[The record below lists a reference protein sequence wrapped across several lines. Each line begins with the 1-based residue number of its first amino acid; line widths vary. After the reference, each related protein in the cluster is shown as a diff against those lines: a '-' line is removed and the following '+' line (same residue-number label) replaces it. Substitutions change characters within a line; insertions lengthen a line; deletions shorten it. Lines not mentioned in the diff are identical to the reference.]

1 MSMIETTHSLIK
13 RASNRLGYSEKTI
26 QELIKTDAEHV
37 FEIKLKNGKNFK
49 AYRVQHNNKRGPY
62 KGGIRFHPEVD
73 LDEARA
79 LATLMSLKTAVAGL
93 PMGGGKGGVA
103 VDPKQLSDAE
113 LEELSRA
120 YVRGLARHIGPDKD
134 VPAPDVNTDSKVIDW
149 MVDEYSKI
157 SGDTTRASFTG
168 KSVKKGGS
176 LGREEATG
184 RGGVI
189 ALRELLK
196 HQGKSNQEMTY
207 ALQGFGNVG
216 SFFALIA
223 QAEQS
228 QWKLAAVSDSS
239 ATVFAKSGLS
249 AKKLNSFKQKGGR
262 FADYN
267 EAGVE
272 IISGEGLVATDVDIL
287 VLGALGN
294 AITAKNM
301 EQVRSKYIVE
311 MANGPLDEAADDFL
325 TKKGL
330 FILPDIV
337 ANAGGVIVSYLEW
350 MQNKSGKSWSEAKV
364 NAQLE
369 KYVVKAVDEVYKTAI
384 SQKISLKE
392 AAVIVAL
399 KRLNE

>member
-1 MSMIETTHSLIK
+1 MIETTHALIK
-13 RASNRLGYSEKTI
+13 RASARLGLSEKTI

-37 FEIKLKNGKNFK
+37 FEIKLKSGKNFK

-79 LATLMSLKTAVAGL
+79 LATLMSLKTAVMGL
-93 PMGGGKGGVA
+93 PMGGAKGGVA
-103 VDPKQLSDAE
+103 VNPKLLSDSD

-120 YVRGLARHIGPDKD
+120 YARGLVKHIGPDKD
-134 VPAPDVNTDSKVIDW
+134 VPAPDVNTDSKIIDW
-149 MVDEYSKI
+149 MVDEFSKI

-196 HQGKSNQEMTY
+196 HLGKSKQELTY

-223 QAEQS
+223 EEEQP
-228 QWKLAAVSDSS
+228 QWKLLAASDSS
-239 ATVFAKSGLS
+239 AAIYSKQGLS
-249 AKKLNSFKQKGGR
+249 AKKINGFKQRGGK
-262 FADYN
+262 FSDYK
-267 EAGVE
+267 EAGPEV
-272 IISGEGLVATDVDIL
+272 IDSEGLVGQDVDIL
-287 VLGALGN
+287 VLAALGN
-294 AITAKNM
+294 AVTTKNM
-301 EQVRSKYIVE
+301 NQVKSKYIVE

-325 TKKGL
+325 TKKGMV
-330 FILPDIV
+330 ILPDIV
-337 ANAGGVIVSYLEW
+337 ANAGGVTVSYLEW
-350 MQNKSGKSWSEAKV
+350 LQNKSGKSWSEAKV

-369 KYVVKAVDEVYKTAI
+369 KYIAKAVDEVYKTAASKDI
-384 SQKISLKE
+384 PLKE
-392 AAVIVAL
+392 AAVDVAL
-399 KRLNE
+399 KRLTQE

>member
-1 MSMIETTHSLIK
+1 MIETTHALIK
-13 RASNRLGYSEKTI
+13 RASAKLGLSEETI
-26 QELIKTDAEHV
+26 QELLKTDAQHV
-37 FEIKLKNGKNFK
+37 FEIKLKNDKKFK

-73 LDEARA
+73 LDETRA
-79 LATLMSLKTAVAGL
+79 LATLMSLKTAAVGL

-103 VDPKQLSDAE
+103 VDPRLLSDAE

-120 YVRGLARHIGPDKD
+120 YVRGLAKHIGPDKD
-134 VPAPDVNTDSKVIDW
+134 VPAPDVNTDSRIIDW

-157 SGDTTRASFTG
+157 SGDTTKASFTG

-223 QAEQS
+223 QTDQPH
-228 QWKLAAVSDSS
+228 WKLIAASDSS
-239 ATVFAKSGLS
+239 ATVFSKSGLS
-249 AKKLNSFKQKGGR
+249 AKKLNSFKQKGGK
-262 FADYN
+262 FADYKD
-267 EAGVE
+267 ADVE
-272 IISGEGLVATDVDIL
+272 ITSAEDLVACDVDVL
-287 VLGALGN
+287 VLAALGN
-294 AITAKNM
+294 AVTDKNM
-301 EQVRSKYIVE
+301 NQVKSKYIIE
-311 MANGPLDEAADDFL
+311 MANGPLDEAADNFL
-325 TKKGL
+325 NKKGL

-350 MQNKSGKSWSEAKV
+350 LQNKNDERWTLEKV

-369 KYVVKAVDEVYKTAI
+369 KYIVNAIDEIYKFSIA
-384 SQKISLKE
+384 QQVSLKE
-392 AAVIVAL
+392 AAVMGAL
-399 KRLNE
+399 KRLT